1 MQRKNNDRSTLMG
14 FIQHYLGWRN
24 WSVLVYNS
32 VIENVFLIFYIA
44 LRNEF
49 FSISFVVSFF
59 VFFLFSMFST
69 TYGYLINDLA
79 DKNLDLRHGKQNTFE
94 KDPRTKA
101 SLIVFLFLFL
111 SVVFGLQFV
120 KNQYFLL
127 LWVSWGL
134 LATSYSVKPIRLKER
149 GKIGL
154 IFVVLTQRVL
164 PTLILF
170 AAFGYYDW
178 RDIAVFTTYI
188 LFRGLSSDL
197 NHQLEDYERD
207 RQTDINT
214 YVVGSGSHGARKVF
228 YFSLEAEKILL
239 ILCLGTMYLKLPQ
252 YKVYGVSLLL
262 PVLVVYIVLCGLT
275 WWQIRSS
282 DNGFDMNPFI
292 PGRKDIFQFI
302 HHTFP
307 SVLLPV
313 YLLLLLVYEN
323 PVFIILLLF
332 LSVYRKLYS
341 IELIR
346 SSFPFQLI
354 HHITR
359 RG

>member
-1 MQRKNNDRSTLMG
+1 
-14 FIQHYLGWRN
+14 
-24 WSVLVYNS
+24 
-32 VIENVFLIFYIA
+32 
-44 LRNEF
+44 
-49 FSISFVVSFF
+49 
-59 VFFLFSMFST
+59 
-69 TYGYLINDLA
+69 
-79 DKNLDLRHGKQNTFE
+79 
-94 KDPRTKA
+94 
-101 SLIVFLFLFL
+101 
-111 SVVFGLQFV
+111 
-120 KNQYFLL
+120 
-127 LWVSWGL
+127 VSWGL

-178 RDIAVFTTYI
+178 MDVAVFTTYI

-207 RQTDINT
+207 RYTDTNT
-214 YVVGSGSHGARKVF
+214 YAIRSGFQTAKKVF
-228 YFSLEAEKILL
+228 HFSLEAEKILL

-282 DNGFDMNPFI
+282 GEGFDMNPFI

-302 HHTFP
+302 HHAFP
-307 SVLLPV
+307 SVLL
-313 YLLLLLVYEN
+313 LVYESWI
-323 PVFIILLLF
+323 FIIILIF
-332 LSVYRKLYS
+332 LIIYRKIYS
-341 IELIR
+341 IELIKN
-346 SSFPFQLI
+346 SFIFKAIRHVIIKFPN
-354 HHITR
+354 
-359 RG
+359 